1 MTHRRLSEVIGFDE
15 LEGRLRVR
23 LRSGS
28 VPILDK
34 DGKPVAVSDPVFRKQ
49 LCLGPSNA
57 PLKLFDLTPRRCGIR
72 GDKDRDSGPSTLS
85 SGGFHEY

>member
-15 LEGRLRVR
+15 SEGRLRVR

-34 DGKPVAVSDPVFRKQ
+34 DGRPVVLKDPVFRRQ

-57 PLKLFDLTPRRCGIR
+57 PLKPS
-72 GDKDRDSGPSTLS
+72 DSEEMWDPWRQGP
-85 SGGFHEY
+85 

>member
-1 MTHRRLSEVIGFDE
+1 MPHHRLSEVIGFDE

-34 DGKPVAVSDPVFRKQ
+34 DGRPVVVRDPVFRKG

-57 PLKLFDLTPRRCGIR
+57 PLKPS
-72 GDKDRDSGPSTLS
+72 DSQEMWDPWRQGP
-85 SGGFHEY
+85 